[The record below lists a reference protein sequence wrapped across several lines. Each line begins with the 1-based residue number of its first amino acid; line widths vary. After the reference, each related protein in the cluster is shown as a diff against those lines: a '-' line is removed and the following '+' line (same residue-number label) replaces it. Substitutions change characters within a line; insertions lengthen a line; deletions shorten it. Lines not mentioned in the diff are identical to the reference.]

1 MRHPNGVA
9 RRTRYFIDT
18 EFLEDGT
25 TIELV
30 SVGVVCEDGRE
41 YYAVST
47 DFDAGAAIPWVREH
61 VLPQLPPPSDQAWKS
76 NTVIREELLAFLT
89 ADGRGPETWAW
100 YGDYDHVVI
109 CQLWGTMP
117 QLPRA
122 MPRFTRDL
130 RQEWE
135 RLGSPSL
142 PRQESG
148 RHHALE
154 DARHNARVWSVLE
167 AERERRGW
175 VL

>member
-1 MRHPNGVA
+1 VSK
-9 RRTRYFIDT
+9 RTRYFIDT
-18 EFLEDGT
+18 EFLEDGR

-30 SVGVVCEDGRE
+30 SIGVVSADGRE

-47 DFDAGAAIPWVREH
+47 EFDPEAAIPWVREN

-76 NTVIREELLAFLT
+76 RQVIRDELLAFLT
-89 ADGRGPETWAW
+89 ADGNDPETWAW

-117 QLPRA
+117 ELPRP

-135 RLGSPSL
+135 RVGRPAL
-142 PRQESG
+142 PQQVHG

-154 DARHNARVWSVLE
+154 DARHNARVWAAL
-167 AERERRGW
+167 AAAPGGR
-175 VL
+175 

>member
-1 MRHPNGVA
+1 MRQSSGVA
-9 RRTRYFIDT
+9 PRTRYFLDT

-30 SVGVVCEDGRE
+30 SIGVVCEDGRE

-47 DFDAGAAIPWVREH
+47 DFDPAAAIPWVREH
-61 VLPQLPPPSDQAWKS
+61 VLAQLPSPADKAWKS
-76 NTVIREELLAFLT
+76 NAAIREELLEFLT
-89 ADGRGPETWAW
+89 ADGRDPETWAW
-100 YGDYDHVVI
+100 FGDYDHVVI

-117 QLPRA
+117 DLPRA
-122 MPRFTRDL
+122 LPRFTREL

-135 RLGSPSL
+135 RVGKPQL
-142 PRQESG
+142 PQQESG

-154 DARHNARVWSVLE
+154 DARHNARIWAVIE

-175 VL
+175 TL